1 MTYSA
6 KILEQREREKKSL
19 KTLLEPS
26 FVASLALHIILLAYG
41 IIHLIKKVSL
51 IAEPPIEITF
61 FKPPLEEEIK
71 PPLKPKITKV
81 QTEKLQSK
89 AVETSSTIN
98 PNPGINLTTVP
109 LTTRIK
115 LSQQKQSKSKILI
128 ESQKLFIKPQQPLIQ
143 PQTTQSNV

>member
-1 MTYSA
+1 M
-6 KILEQREREKKSL
+6 
-19 KTLLEPS
+19 
-26 FVASLALHIILLAYG
+26 
-41 IIHLIKKVSL
+41 
-51 IAEPPIEITF
+51 
-61 FKPPLEEEIK
+61 
-71 PPLKPKITKV
+71 